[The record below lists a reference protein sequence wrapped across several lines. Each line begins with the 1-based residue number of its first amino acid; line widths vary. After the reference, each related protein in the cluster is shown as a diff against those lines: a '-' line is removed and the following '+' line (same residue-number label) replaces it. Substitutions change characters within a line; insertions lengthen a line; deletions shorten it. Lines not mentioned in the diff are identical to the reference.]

1 MTSTQE
7 DRRFS
12 AITRTAAQT
21 RVLDAA
27 LKLISERGVSGTS
40 LQMIADAVGVT
51 KAAVYHRFNTKD
63 EILIAVTEGELGQLE
78 DALLAAEAETSKPHA
93 RKLLLDSMIDMTVRR
108 RGLVA
113 TMTYDPVVIR
123 LLGEHEP
130 FRQFVT
136 RLYAVLLGEHDD
148 VEAQVSAAVLSGAL
162 AGAVANP
169 LVADVDDDTLRPI
182 LGTLIQ
188 RMLNLPS

>member
-1 MTSTQE
+1 M
-7 DRRFS
+7 
-12 AITRTAAQT
+12 A
-21 RVLDAA
+21 AA
-27 LKLISERGVSGTS
+27 LDLIAQHGASGTS

-123 LLGEHEP
+123 LLGQHEP

>member
-1 MTSTQE
+1 M
-7 DRRFS
+7 RW
-12 AITRTAAQT
+12 
-21 RVLDAA
+21 
-27 LKLISERGVSGTS
+27 
-40 LQMIADAVGVT
+40 GVT